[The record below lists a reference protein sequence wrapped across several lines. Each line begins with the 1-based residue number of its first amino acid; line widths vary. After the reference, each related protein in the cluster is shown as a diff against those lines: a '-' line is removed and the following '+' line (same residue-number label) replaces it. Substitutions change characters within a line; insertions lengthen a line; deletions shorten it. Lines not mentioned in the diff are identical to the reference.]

1 MSDAFYLGAS
11 GDRYAAHV
19 VKSRTEFVQ
28 RIASR
33 VFLPFAN
40 PQMTI
45 VDFGCGNGGV
55 LSILPAT
62 RRIGIE
68 IHAPSAA
75 EASHKGIDAYAS
87 TDCLPDQVADL
98 AISHHALEHVQNPHA
113 VLCELF
119 RILKPGGRLVL
130 ALPSEPRRQRW
141 HLTLDRHLYSWNPRT
156 ISALVTDCGFTIEGS
171 WVMAAGASRYIRW
184 LEPVQPLFDLAA
196 FALAHTL
203 NRFQLMCVA
212 YK

>member
-1 MSDAFYLGAS
+1 MSDTFYIGAS

-28 RIASR
+28 RNASR

-45 VDFGCGNGGV
+45 VDFGCGNGGI

-62 RRIGIE
+62 RRVGIE
-68 IHAPSAA
+68 IHTPSAA
-75 EASHKGIDAYAS
+75 EASRKGIDVYAS

-119 RILKPGGRLVL
+119 RVLKPSGRLVL
-130 ALPSEPRRQRW
+130 ALPSEPRRQGW
-141 HLTLDRHLYSWNPRT
+141 HVTLDRHLYSWNPRT
-156 ISALVTDCGFTIEGS
+156 ISALVTDCGFTVEGA
-171 WVMAAGASRYIRW
+171 WVMANGASRYIRG
-184 LEPVQPLFDLAA
+184 LEAVRPLFDIAA
-196 FALAHTL
+196 FALAHIL
-203 NRFQLMCVA
+203 DRFQLMCVA
-212 YK
+212 CK